1 MKKSLKLS
9 IPGAPQNLSLDAFKD
24 LKNPLL
30 NNWDLFVNDP
40 SKRFADCWFVLED
53 VPEYDS
59 VCNVPAENIVFLAAE
74 TAQPVSHIEESPHI
88 KSFLEQFG
96 KVFTFHQ
103 FMDVRKVASIPFLPW
118 MINSNHGELMWA
130 EHQRNVQTLSRM
142 KPPQKT
148 KLISVICSKQE
159 LTDNHRMRIRF
170 VEALKQHFG
179 DSLDWFGNGVE
190 SVPEKWDAIAPY
202 KYNIVLENQ
211 SRHNVITEKIGDAF
225 LGYSYPLYWG
235 APNIIDFF
243 DSSSLTNLNIED
255 LEGSILLIE
264 QAIESQFYE
273 NRISQLS
280 ASRDV
285 VLHQMN
291 FLNRIL
297 NIAEYLSGLNRLEIR
312 LSSQSEV
319 RDRIER
325 SALSSKWFYKA
336 ISNLD
341 RIFLTNFLTLS
352 KEIYILLR
360 YNRLTLFF
368 RSKLWSNH

>member
-30 NNWDLFVNDP
+30 DNWDLHVNDP

-53 VPEYDS
+53 VPEFDNM
-59 VCNVPAENIVFLAAE
+59 CNVPAENIVFLAAE
-74 TAQPVSHIEESPHI
+74 TAQPVSHIEETPHI
-88 KSFLEQFG
+88 RTFLEQFG

-103 FMDVRKVASIPFLPW
+103 FMDERAVASTPFLPW
-118 MINSNHGELMWA
+118 MINSNHGESMWA
-130 EHQRNVQTLSRM
+130 EHLRNVETLSDL
-142 KPPQKT
+142 KSPQKT

-179 DSLDWFGNGVE
+179 DSLDWFGNGVK

-202 KYNIVLENQ
+202 KYHIVLENQ

-225 LGYSYPLYWG
+225 LGYSYPFYWG
-235 APNIIDFF
+235 APNIFDFF
-243 DSSSLTNLNIED
+243 DSRSLTILNIED
-255 LEGSILLIE
+255 LGGSIQQIE
-264 QAIESQFYE
+264 QAIEAQFYE
-273 NRISQLS
+273 NRINQLS
-280 ASRDV
+280 TSRDI

-297 NIAEYLSGLNRLEIR
+297 SIAECLSGSVRSDIR
-312 LSSQSEV
+312 LSSQSQV
-319 RDRIER
+319 QDRIER
-325 SALSSKWFYKA
+325 SVLSSKWFYKA
-336 ISNLD
+336 VSEID
-341 RIFLTNFLTLS
+341 RIFLTNILALS
-352 KEIYILLR
+352 KEVYILLR

-368 RSKLWSNH
+368 RSKLWPKN